1 MRRICGRVQRQDS
14 RSERRL
20 EGSEGGE
27 AQIGRDQARGD
38 SGAFLD
44 SQQGNDMIR
53 QLAAVEKGKQSSEK
67 GGD

>member
-1 MRRICGRVQRQDS
+1 MEGS
-14 RSERRL
+14 RGKTAEVSGGWRDR
-20 EGSEGGE
+20 SEGGE

-38 SGAFLD
+38 SGTFLD

-67 GGD
+67 RGD